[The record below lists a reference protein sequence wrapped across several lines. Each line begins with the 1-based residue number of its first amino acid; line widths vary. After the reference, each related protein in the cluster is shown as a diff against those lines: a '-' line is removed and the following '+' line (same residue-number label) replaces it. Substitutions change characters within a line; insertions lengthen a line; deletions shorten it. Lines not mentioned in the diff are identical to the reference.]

1 MRALY
6 HIDQELQ
13 AINDELIASQGEIS
27 DELFNKLAITQTEL
41 AEKSANYGLVILS
54 NEADSKAIDAE
65 IKRLKAMKDGI
76 DSATAKLKETIG
88 FAMQKYE
95 LSEVKTPLVKMS
107 FRSSKSVHIIDESLL
122 DAKYFDYKPTVNKTA
137 IKSDIEAGVIV
148 EGATILEKQNL
159 QVK

>member
-1 MRALY
+1 
-6 HIDQELQ
+6 
-13 AINDELIASQGEIS
+13 
-27 DELFNKLAITQTEL
+27 
-41 AEKSANYGLVILS
+41 
-54 NEADSKAIDAE
+54 
-65 IKRLKAMKDGI
+65 MKDGI

-122 DAKYFDYKPTVNKTA
+122 DAKYFDYKPTVNKTS
-137 IKSDIEAGVIV
+137 IKSDIESGVIV
-148 EGATILEKQNL
+148 EGAIILEKQNL

>member
-1 MRALY
+1 M
-6 HIDQELQ
+6 
-13 AINDELIASQGEIS
+13 
-27 DELFNKLAITQTEL
+27 FNKLAITQTEL

-107 FRSSKSVHIIDESLL
+107 FRASKSVHIIDESIL
-122 DAKYFDYKPTVNKTA
+122 DAKYFDYKPTVNKTS

-148 EGATILEKQNL
+148 DGATIIEKQNL